1 MKEVTGQFG
10 TGYVLVPDSTDGV
23 SEEFG
28 VNQMVRYK
36 IWSIG
41 ALKQRSVKALNLLMA
56 CCKTVA
62 DNTDDPQ
69 WNTKDKVKKQLKVAL
84 NFIDINKT
92 IVDPSGTV
100 HFHYRSFSFKDLA
113 HMESVKVFDISYP
126 ILAIKIGLTVDE
138 LIYNT
143 KANMRSHT

>member
-1 MKEVTGQFG
+1 MKEATGQLT
-10 TGYVLVPDSTDGV
+10 TGYNLVPDSTGNISD
-23 SEEFG
+23 EFSI
-28 VNQMVRYK
+28 NQMVRYK

-41 ALKQRSVKALNLLMA
+41 AQKQRSVKALNLLMA

-92 IVDPSGTV
+92 IVDPSGTA

-126 ILAIKIGLTVDE
+126 ILAGKIGLTVDE
-138 LIYNT
+138 LIDNT
-143 KANMRSHT
+143 KANMRSYK